1 MQDKAR
7 HGGYFR
13 YKGMGKA
20 SLLRCHLSRD
30 LISERVSHVAI
41 WGKRIPQSGIV
52 FVKALRAQGCLGS
65 RRHTKEASVMGVE

>member
-1 MQDKAR
+1 MQDKAG
-7 HGGYFR
+7 HEGYFR

-30 LISERVSHVAI
+30 LIRSERVSHVAI

-52 FVKALRAQGCLGS
+52 FVKALRARGAWGVGS
-65 RRHTKEASVMGVE
+65 TPGRPV